1 MKTEVTVLAS
11 HRQTSGFSPVI
22 SVFMSIHRISSYF
35 WMDLNS
41 FLLAITNEFKEI
53 VDLSA
58 GFSTAMIIVDT
69 ESKQK
74 YCECCITY

>member
-1 MKTEVTVLAS
+1 
-11 HRQTSGFSPVI
+11 
-22 SVFMSIHRISSYF
+22 
-35 WMDLNS
+35 MDLNS

-58 GFSTAMIIVDT
+58 GFSTAVIIVDT

-74 YCECCITY
+74 YCECRITY